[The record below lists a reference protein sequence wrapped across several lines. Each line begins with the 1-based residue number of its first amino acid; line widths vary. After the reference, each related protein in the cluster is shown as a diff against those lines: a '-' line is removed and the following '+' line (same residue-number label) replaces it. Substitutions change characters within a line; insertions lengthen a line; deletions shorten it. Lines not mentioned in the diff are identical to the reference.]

1 MVKGL
6 WLVGT
11 RVLLAQ
17 RGDDFER
24 GRRSNM
30 AGRWHW
36 ETQWIQQALPD
47 ATLTEAGWD
56 LGPFSC
62 STCTWTNVGS
72 SNNTHRNHQ
81 GLK

>member
-1 MVKGL
+1 
-6 WLVGT
+6 
-11 RVLLAQ
+11 
-17 RGDDFER
+17 
-24 GRRSNM
+24 M